1 MVVHSTLLALLSLA
15 LFLSLAAGAA
25 IPYSLQLEYEKPE
38 ASVEAA
44 SWSPAQS
51 TESGGNEAQAQT
63 QARALAKRAPYYF
76 PETVPD
82 ADEIASRLTAMREA
96 GFLAGSQTQ
105 QSMGVPDAGI
115 DPRARIFPIRDLM
128 SELSAAEAP
137 TPTPLPPMAFFVFA
151 ACAACLATVF
161 RNINCKH

>member
-1 MVVHSTLLALLSLA
+1 MVVHNTLLALLSLA

-25 IPYSLQLEYEKPE
+25 IPYSLQPEYEKSE

-51 TESGGNEAQAQT
+51 TESGDNEAQ
-63 QARALAKRAPYYF
+63 ALAKRAPYYF

-82 ADEIASRLTAMREA
+82 ADEVASRLTAIREA
-96 GFLAGSQTQ
+96 GFVAGSQTQ
-105 QSMGVPDAGI
+105 QSMGVPDVGI

-128 SELSAAEAP
+128 SELSAAEAS
-137 TPTPLPPMAFFVFA
+137 TLTSLPPMAFFVFG
-151 ACAACLATVF
+151 ACATCLATVF
-161 RNINCKH
+161 RKINCKH